1 MTKAPKIQ
9 RLIRNRNGKTIAV
22 VLSMRDYRK
31 ILNEL
36 EELSAIRAYD
46 AAKASDDEIVP
57 FQQAVSEIARRK
69 SR

>member
-22 VLSMRDYRK
+22 VLSMCEYRK

-36 EELSAIRAYD
+36 EELGAIRAYD
-46 AAKASDDEIVP
+46 AAKADDDEIIP
-57 FQQAVSEIARRK
+57 FHQAVSEITARR